1 MACRVLAACG
11 NQLEVAIQLS
21 ITSVSGLSQGSSA
34 TTTSEVPRAEVWK
47 DQRPREGNKAV
58 RADDDNGVGSGSCND
73 EAESVKRQAD
83 IEGKGKM
90 A

>member
-1 MACRVLAACG
+1 MRRVLAACG

-21 ITSVSGLSQGSSA
+21 VTSVSGLSQGSSA
-34 TTTSEVPRAEVWK
+34 TTTSEVPPAEVWK
-47 DQRPREGNKAV
+47 DQRPREGNKAE

-73 EAESVKRQAD
+73 EAERVKRQAD